1 MSFLNIRTTN
11 YLNVWRGYNLK
22 MIKKVLYENKL
33 LMMLALVLM
42 FCGITVFWIKTLN
55 QYTDYVN
62 SYTVRKHMI
71 QDNDEDSNTR
81 ARSIQYKDDG
91 AYLVNNSGEIICGPY
106 KLIEAG
112 DISAYS
118 DVCRFI
124 DDNGLIGYLS
134 TTDGEIVAF
143 PQYIMASEMQDGTA
157 CVSEGDGIYYISR
170 NGERITENYYKNG
183 YSFAESQGTY
193 ARVQFQDESWAIIN
207 REEEILLGDCEKINE
222 LPYVTT
228 LGSAIKNGCALLY
241 EFTHDSDRELQIIKV
256 FEEYCEISEV
266 HMGEFAIV
274 KNRDGYYGVVCGWNG
289 DVIVPATYISL
300 DYEIL
305 PDEEDIYEDKI
316 LFKMQNADG
325 TYETLIW

>member
-1 MSFLNIRTTN
+1 MKT
-11 YLNVWRGYNLK
+11 
-22 MIKKVLYENKL
+22 IKKVLYENKL
-33 LMMLALVLM
+33 LMMLAIILIIGALS
-42 FCGITVFWIKTLN
+42 TFWIKSLN
-55 QYTDYVN
+55 QCTDYVH
-62 SYTVRKHMI
+62 SYAIRNYMI
-71 QDNDEDSNTR
+71 QGNDEDSNIRTQN
-81 ARSIQYKDDG
+81 IQYKDDG
-91 AYLVNNSGEIICGPY
+91 VYLVENGGEIICGPY
-106 KLIEAG
+106 KLIEAD
-112 DISAYS
+112 DISVYS
-118 DVCRFI
+118 DICRFI

-134 TTDGEIVAF
+134 ASNGEIIVS
-143 PQYIMASEMQDGTA
+143 PRYIMASEMQDGTA
-157 CVSEGDGIYYISR
+157 CVSEGDGIYYISK

-183 YSFAESQGTY
+183 FSFAESQGVY

-207 REEEILLGDCEKINE
+207 REEEILLGNCEKINE

-256 FEEYCEISEV
+256 FDEYCEISEV

-274 KNRDGYYGVVCGWNG
+274 KNRDGYYGAVCGWNG

-305 PDEEDIYEDKI
+305 PDEDDLYEDKI
-316 LFKMQNADG
+316 LFKMQNEDG

>member
-1 MSFLNIRTTN
+1 MKT
-11 YLNVWRGYNLK
+11 
-22 MIKKVLYENKL
+22 IKKVLYENKL
-33 LMMLALVLM
+33 LMMLAIILIIGALS
-42 FCGITVFWIKTLN
+42 TFWIKSLN
-55 QYTDYVN
+55 QCTDYVH
-62 SYTVRKHMI
+62 SYTIRNYMI
-71 QDNDEDSNTR
+71 QGNDEDSNIRTQN
-81 ARSIQYKDDG
+81 IQYKDDG
-91 AYLVNNSGEIICGPY
+91 VYLVENGGEIICGPY
-106 KLIEAG
+106 KLIEAD
-112 DISAYS
+112 DISVYS
-118 DVCRFI
+118 DICRFI

-134 TTDGEIVAF
+134 ASNGEIIVS
-143 PQYIMASEMQDGTA
+143 PRYIMASEMQDGTA
-157 CVSEGDGIYYISR
+157 CVSEGDGIYYISK

-183 YSFAESQGTY
+183 FSFAESQGVY

-207 REEEILLGDCEKINE
+207 REEEILLGNCEKINE

-256 FEEYCEISEV
+256 FDEYCEISEV

-274 KNRDGYYGVVCGWNG
+274 KNRDGYYGAVCGWNG

-305 PDEEDIYEDKI
+305 PDEDDLYEDKI
-316 LFKMQNADG
+316 LFKMQNEDG